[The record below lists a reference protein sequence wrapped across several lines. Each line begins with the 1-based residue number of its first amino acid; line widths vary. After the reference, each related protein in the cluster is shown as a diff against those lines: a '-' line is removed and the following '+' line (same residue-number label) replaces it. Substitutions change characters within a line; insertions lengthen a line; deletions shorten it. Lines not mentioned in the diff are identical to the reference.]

1 MTHRPRR
8 ILMTVD
14 AVGGV
19 WRYAVDLAGALGDTG
34 IETVLAVLGPAPS
47 ETQRAEVAALRRV
60 TLVET
65 GEPLDWL
72 TDDAVA
78 VRHAA
83 ATIAALAIRHR
94 VDLLHVNQPALIP
107 GLTGDLPVV
116 AVAHGCVSTWWE
128 AARPGTPLDPAFAW
142 HRALVADGLRRA
154 DCVVAPSES
163 YARTIARH
171 YGLTAAPIAV
181 HNGRTP
187 PLVAPVATRHI
198 AFTAGRLW
206 DEVKRTPLLDAA
218 AGRLAVPLYAAGPT
232 RAPHGASV
240 PVEHL
245 HLLGELTPDGI
256 GAMLAAQPVF
266 VSAASFE
273 PFGLAVL
280 EAAQAGCPLI
290 LSDIDTFRELWDGAA
305 HFVAGDD
312 PAAWADAIAEV
323 MGDDAERARLADAAL
338 ARGAHF
344 TVGATAKAMR
354 ALYTDAR
361 SAATTAGNPA
371 GTSERVAA

>member
-1 MTHRPRR
+1 MRGAPQR

-19 WRYAVDLAGALGDTG
+19 WRYSVDLAAALSEAGVS
-34 IETVLAVLGPAPS
+34 TVLALLGPAPS
-47 ETQRAEVAALRRV
+47 DVQRAEVAALPRV

-72 TDDAVA
+72 TDDAVS
-78 VRHAA
+78 VQHAA
-83 ATIAALAIRHR
+83 ATVAMLATAHR
-94 VDLLHVNQPALIP
+94 ADLIHVNQPALAATLP
-107 GLTGDLPVV
+107 GDLPMIV
-116 AVAHGCVSTWWE
+116 VAHGCVATWWN
-128 AARPGTPLDPAFAW
+128 AARPGTPLDPKFEW
-142 HRALVADGLRRA
+142 HRALAAQGLRRA
-154 DCVVAPSES
+154 TRVVAPSES
-163 YARTIARH
+163 YAHAVART
-171 YGLTAAPIAV
+171 YGLRDLPVAI

-187 PLVAPVATRHI
+187 TPVASVRPRHI

-218 AGRLAVPLYAAGPT
+218 AARLAAPLYAAGAT

-245 HLLGELTPDGI
+245 HLLGERSPTGI
-256 GAMLAAQPVF
+256 AAMLAAQPVF

-280 EAAQAGCPLI
+280 EAAQAGCALV

-305 HFVAGDD
+305 LFVAGDD
-312 PAAWADAIAEV
+312 PAAWADAIAHL
-323 MGDDAERARLADAAL
+323 LADDPTRVALGAA
-338 ARGAHF
+338 AAERGAHF
-344 TVGATAKAMR
+344 TLAATATAMLSLYADAGADQR
-354 ALYTDAR
+354 A
-361 SAATTAGNPA
+361 AA
-371 GTSERVAA
+371 